1 MGITKG
7 EKMKLYELNSAFINV
22 RSMFED
28 GDVDQQAFTD
38 TIEQIDLDIEEK
50 IKNCVIMM
58 REHDRNIES
67 LKAEIDRLDKLV
79 KSESAA
85 AEWLEGYISQSMEA
99 TKKDKIDLG
108 LFKLTL
114 KAATKKTKVLDESK
128 IPSEFFVTIPESKQL
143 DKRALLA
150 ALKLGEIEGA
160 ELEDGKR
167 ALTIR

>member
-1 MGITKG
+1 
-7 EKMKLYELNSAFINV
+7 
-22 RSMFED
+22 
-28 GDVDQQAFTD
+28 
-38 TIEQIDLDIEEK
+38 
-50 IKNCVIMM
+50 
-58 REHDRNIES
+58 
-67 LKAEIDRLDKLV
+67 
-79 KSESAA
+79 
-85 AEWLEGYISQSMEA
+85 
-99 TKKDKIDLG
+99 

>member
-1 MGITKG
+1 
-7 EKMKLYELNSAFINV
+7 MKLYELNEAFINV
-22 RSMFED
+22 RQMFED
-28 GDVDQQAFTD
+28 GDIDQQAFTD
-38 TIEQIDLDIEEK
+38 TIKQIDLDIEEK

-58 REHDRNIES
+58 REHDRNIET

-79 KSESAA
+79 KSEAGAA
-85 AEWLEGYISQSMEA
+85 DWLEGYIYKSMVV
-99 TKKDKIDLG
+99 TGKDKIDLG

-114 KAATKKTKVLDESK
+114 KAATQKTKILDESK

-150 ALKLGEIEGA
+150 ALKLGEIAGA

-167 ALTIR
+167 ALTIK